1 MGEKIEDLGELT
13 LAEKRFGVDANFGL
27 PGRGGRDIHI
37 QNDQFRFQMYDGK
50 YMEFLA
56 KVISSSAY
64 SLSYKKTTKNSLG
77 GMRFWKGD

>member
-37 QNDQFRFQMYDGK
+37 QNDQFRFQMYEGK
-50 YMEFLA
+50 YLEFLA
-56 KVISSSAY
+56 KVISSSAKVRK
-64 SLSYKKTTKNSLG
+64 S
-77 GMRFWKGD
+77 KGLTR